1 MPVKIISFERAK
13 DPLIEAKKTEK
24 LKAMQAAFETAW
36 HHCQWSPGQLDFSLS
51 EFFTSPAHKRELYG
65 EKWALTDQDKGNMVM
80 EHAYKYLSNSDSQCH
95 QNDNHVIDDKG
106 MSWTTLV

>member
-1 MPVKIISFERAK
+1 MSGAS
-13 DPLIEAKKTEK
+13 TEPQAVPRMQSELHEPK
-24 LKAMQAAFETAW
+24 VVPQAAFETAW
-36 HHCQWSPGQLDFSLS
+36 HHCQWSPGRRDFRLS